1 MTRQALDGGA
11 AAQGL
16 PVHGGPDAL
25 GVPLYDFS
33 TNANACGPCPAALVA
48 VRGADA
54 ARYPDPAY
62 TALRE
67 ALGAWHGVA
76 PGRILPA
83 ASASEFIHRFTAWAA
98 RQGVAGVAVPAHAY
112 GDYARAARAWGLPLL
127 ASPRPGAEEGA
138 KKDAGKA
145 MLHWACEPGSP
156 LGTPDPALEAWHA
169 RAVVH
174 GGTPDADLRIVDCA
188 YAPLRLEAAGDPL
201 PANAWQLWT
210 PNKALGL
217 TGVRA
222 AYAIAP
228 ACVPQRELEA
238 LQALAPSWPI
248 GAHGVAMLSA
258 WTAPQVQE
266 WLAASLGTL
275 RGWKAAQVLLCQE
288 LGWDVWPGSLA
299 NYFAAMPPPGDM
311 AARLAALRAQGVKVR
326 DAASFGLGGWVRLGV
341 LDLRAQQA
349 LARAC
354 RGMR

>member
-1 MTRQALDGGA
+1 MTRQALNGGT

-25 GVPLYDFS
+25 GVPLHDFS
-33 TNANACGPCPAALVA
+33 TNANACGPCPTALAA
-48 VRGADA
+48 VREADA

-67 ALGAWHGVA
+67 ALSAWHGVA
-76 PGRILPA
+76 PERIVPA
-83 ASASEFIHRFTAWAA
+83 ASASEFIHRFTAWAT
-98 RQGVAGVAVPAHAY
+98 RQGVAGVVVPAQAY

-127 ASPRPGAEEGA
+127 PSSGPRVEEGA
-138 KKDAGKA
+138 EKDSGKA
-145 MLHWACEPGSP
+145 VLHWACEPGSP
-156 LGTPDPALEAWHA
+156 LGTSDPALEAW
-169 RAVVH
+169 RALACH
-174 GGTPDADLRIVDCA
+174 GGGAPDAGLRIVDCA
-188 YAPLRLEAAGDPL
+188 YAPLRLEATGGPL
-201 PANAWQLWT
+201 PTNAWQLWT

-222 AYAIAP
+222 AYAVAP
-228 ACVPQRELEA
+228 ACVPQQCLDA

-258 WTAPQVQE
+258 WVALEVQD
-266 WLAASLGTL
+266 WLAASLDRL
-275 RGWKAAQVLLCQE
+275 RGWKAAQILLCEE
-288 LGWDVWPGSLA
+288 LGWNIWPGSLS

-326 DAASFGLGGWVRLGV
+326 DAASFGLNGWVRLGV

-349 LARAC
+349 FARAC
-354 RGMR
+354 RGMG